1 MFKNK
6 IWTVLLAV
14 AVLVCPVLIKTDS
27 PLGAEGISE
36 ELFFTILHTNDEHS
50 ALFPAPAVDF
60 HPQEDNTAL
69 GGIARL
75 ANIIN
80 RIREEKKADRE
91 PVLLLSGGDFTAGTV
106 YNWLTFEGYAPELS
120 LMQQIGYDMV
130 TIGNHEFDNGPEVL
144 ADYFKT
150 AGYPEAAEKT
160 SLVATNIIIP
170 DHHPLN
176 GVGIKKTE
184 IKKLD
189 NGLRLGFFS
198 IIGDDAINVI
208 ADRGTLTFE
217 DRFDS
222 AREAVGLLEDR
233 VDIIVAL
240 NHAGLDEDRELAST
254 VPGIDI
260 IVGGHSHTRMEEP
273 EIVGDTII
281 VQAGDLFKYLGVLE
295 LAYNPET
302 GKIRLRND
310 DSANPYLLPV
320 DSSVPQDPTISA
332 ALEEYT
338 QLAGEMLGR
347 LTGGKFNDIFMP
359 VAISDFPLSNRPD
372 DEENPMGNLVTDAM
386 RLVTEQKTGRK
397 VDFATQGSGIIRNA
411 IKPGTMDFS
420 RGKILLYDLID
431 TVALG
436 SGPDG
441 RPGFPLASAY
451 FTGEELFRV
460 MEISALASAFY
471 GDDYFLQASGW
482 RHTYDPGR
490 AILFM
495 IPGLDFPFPSA
506 RSVLKAERY
515 IGEGRQTTQDHDYL
529 PMERYDQELYHAVT
543 DYVLIATAVP
553 EVARLLPQLAVEP
566 KDASGNIVD
575 NPEDLIVRVD
585 GEELKLWQAVLE
597 YIDAQPIGMEGLPEI
612 DDYYKDVHD
621 RIVTVSETT
630 LLTKIL
636 LFLNALYIFLPA
648 AYYVLALL
656 VIVVTV
662 IIIWRRRRR
671 VSDRA
676 VV

>member
-1 MFKNK
+1 MKNK
-6 IWTVLLAV
+6 IWTVLLILAT
-14 AVLVCPVLIKTDS
+14 LFCLTFIKTDN
-27 PLGAEGISE
+27 PLDARSSSG
-36 ELFFTILHTNDEHS
+36 ELYFTILHTNDEHS

-60 HPQEDNTAL
+60 HPQKENTAL

-75 ANIIN
+75 ADIIN
-80 RIREEKKADRE
+80 RVREEKRADHE

-106 YNWLTFEGYAPELS
+106 YNWLTFEGHAPELT

-160 SLVATNIIIP
+160 SLLVTNILIP
-170 DHHPLN
+170 EHHPLN
-176 GVGIKKTE
+176 SVGIRKTE
-184 IKKLD
+184 IRELE
-189 NGLRLGFFS
+189 NGLRLGFFGV
-198 IIGDDAINVI
+198 IGDDAINVI
-208 ADRGTLTFE
+208 ANRGTLTFE
-217 DRFDS
+217 DRFES
-222 AREAVGLLEDR
+222 ARKAVDLLKDE

-240 NHAGLDEDRELAST
+240 NHAGIDEDRELASV

-260 IVGGHSHTRMEEP
+260 IVGGHSHTRIEKP
-273 EIVGDTII
+273 EVIGETII
-281 VQAGDLFKYLGVLE
+281 VQAGDLFKYLGLLE

-302 GKIRLRND
+302 GKIRIRND
-310 DSANPYLLPV
+310 DTANPYLIPV
-320 DSSVPQDPTISA
+320 DSSVPEDPAITA

-359 VAISDFPLSNRPD
+359 VAISDFPLPNRPD

-386 RLVTEQKTGRK
+386 RIIVEEKTGRK
-397 VDFATQGSGIIRNA
+397 VDFASQGSGIIRNA
-411 IKPGTMDFS
+411 IKPGTMEFS

-431 TVALG
+431 SVALG

-441 RPGFPLASAY
+441 HPGFPLASAY
-451 FTGEELFRV
+451 FTGEELFRI

-495 IPGLDFPFPSA
+495 IPGLDFPFPSV

-515 IGEGRQTTQDHDYL
+515 IGEGRQTTEDNDYL
-529 PMERYDQELYHAVT
+529 PLERHDQELYHIVT

-553 EVARLLPQLAVEP
+553 EVARLLPQLAIEP

-597 YIDAQPIGMEGLPEI
+597 YIDTQPTGTEGLPVI
-612 DDYYKDVHD
+612 DDYYKGAHD

-630 LLTKIL
+630 LLTKIC

-648 AYYVLALL
+648 AYYAVAGL
-656 VIVVTV
+656 VVVITA
-662 IIIWRRRRR
+662 IILWRRRRR
-671 VSDRA
+671 ISDRA
-676 VV
+676 IV